1 MDCEEAQELITALV
15 DSELSEAERR
25 AIDGH
30 LALCRPCQQV
40 YEQER
45 QIKQQVRLTS
55 AALVAPAALRQKVG
69 SWLDKPRGWQ
79 WVDGKIRALL
89 TTPWVRPALAVAL
102 LLLVLYPMVFRV
114 AGDHGVAA
122 AILKTHA
129 EIEAGEKTVS
139 RADDPAELKR
149 KLVQTVDGRFAPM
162 GFDLSMM
169 KLHPVSGFME
179 KLDGRQ
185 VLVTVYRGEGP
196 DVTCFTF
203 LGSESDAPKGAE
215 RIFDEA
221 KKINFY
227 IFSQGD
233 YHAVMHREG
242 EVICI
247 MVSKMPAAQLLALV
261 RDKARHA

>member
-1 MDCEEAQELITALV
+1 MNCEEAQELITALV
-15 DSELSEAERR
+15 DNELSEAERR

-45 QIKQQVRLTS
+45 QIKQQIRTMG
-55 AALVAPAALRQKVG
+55 AAVVAPAALRQKVG
-69 SWLDKPRGWQ
+69 SWQDKPRGWQ
-79 WVDGKIRALL
+79 LVNEKIRALL

-102 LLLVLYPMVFRV
+102 LLLVLYPMIFRV
-114 AGDHGVAA
+114 AGDRGVAA
-122 AILKTHA
+122 LTLKSHA
-129 EIEAGEKTVS
+129 EIEAGGKTIARVN
-139 RADDPAELKR
+139 DPAELK
-149 KLVQTVDGRFAPM
+149 KNLVEAVGGRFAPM

-169 KLHPVSGFME
+169 KLYPVAGFMQII
-179 KLDGRQ
+179 DGRQ

-203 LGSESDAPKGAE
+203 LGGESDAPAGAE
-215 RIFDEA
+215 RVFDET

-227 IFSQGD
+227 IFSQDD

-242 EVICI
+242 EVICV